1 MTLESYHSLQFHLDK
16 QGKEILWK
24 LARWTKTLGSINFC
38 LGLFNGVV
46 ALPLIYSDSKMLLI
60 MIPSLIISGI
70 LILMGL
76 QLNKA
81 SLNIK
86 NSILNEN
93 DRELFN
99 ALTKIQRFFF
109 FSSLLYLIGFILLFL
124 ILSLGGPLKE
134 GIQNP
139 SVVTISRDL
148 KS

>member
-1 MTLESYHSLQFHLDK
+1 
-16 QGKEILWK
+16 
-24 LARWTKTLGSINFC
+24 
-38 LGLFNGVV
+38 
-46 ALPLIYSDSKMLLI
+46 MLLI